1 MKIRVNGKDMSLVE
15 ALTLRDLI
23 MSRNVDMKIIVV
35 EYNGKIV
42 CKDDLNK
49 IALKDGDK
57 VEIINF
63 VGGG

>member
-1 MKIRVNGKDMSLVE
+1 MKIRINGKDTAITG
-15 ALTLRDLI
+15 ALTLREFI
-23 MSRNVDMKIIVV
+23 AGRNIDIKIIVV

-42 CKDDLNK
+42 RKDRLDN
-49 IALKDGDK
+49 IVLKDGDT